1 MRINFA
7 GIIILL
13 LINIVVDI
21 YIARVISQRVKPR
34 WPLYLHYGVCG
45 VSLALFTILVSM
57 PVSGIS
63 DSMFLLFSW
72 TLLAFFALIAPR
84 YLFTFFD
91 LIARIP
97 ELFKHR
103 RLRGLSI
110 AGGAIACASFIMMVW
125 GALVTRYSVQVK
137 EVTVAIDNLPE
148 AFEGYRIA
156 QISDMHVGSYGEDD
170 SFVSRLIDDV
180 NALDADMVVFT
191 GDIVNRHADELRP
204 FLGALSKVSAP
215 DGQYAI
221 LGNHDYADY
230 YYPNDSNARAND
242 RARLVNFYSL
252 TSFDLILDDYRTI
265 YRGNDSII
273 LIGVENIGRPP
284 FQVYGNLDMAY
295 PTLDDDCTKIL
306 LSHDPSHW
314 HYDIAGHDEKNIAL
328 TLSGHTHAMQT
339 RILGWSTA
347 SLMHPEWGGLYHD
360 ASGRHQ
366 LYVNIGT
373 GTVGTP
379 MRIGATPEIT
389 LITLEKAKK

>member
-1 MRINFA
+1 MM
-7 GIIILL
+7 ILL

-21 YIARVISQRVKPR
+21 YIARAIRHRVKQR
-34 WPLYLHYGVCG
+34 WPLMLHYGVCG
-45 VSLALFTILVSM
+45 VSLALFTILACM
-57 PVSGIS
+57 PVSSLS
-63 DSMFLLFSW
+63 DELFTVFSW
-72 TLLAFFALIAPR
+72 VLLAFVALIVPR
-84 YLFTFFD
+84 YLFTLVD
-91 LIARIP
+91 LCARIP

-103 RLRGLSI
+103 RCRPLSI
-110 AGGAIACASFIMMVW
+110 AAGIMAVVSFVMILW
-125 GALVTRYSVQVK
+125 GAFVTRYSVQIK
-137 EVTVAIDNLPE
+137 EVSVEIDNLPP
-148 AFEGYRIA
+148 AFDGYRIA
-156 QISDMHVGSYGEDD
+156 QISDMHVGSYGDDD
-170 SFVSRLIDDV
+170 SFIRKLVGEL
-180 NALDADMVVFT
+180 NGLNADMIVFT

-204 FLGALSKVSAP
+204 FIGELSKVSAG

-230 YYPNDSNARAND
+230 YYPDDSIARVND
-242 RARLVNFYSL
+242 RARLINFYSL
-252 TSFDLILDDYRTI
+252 TAFDLILDDYRTI

-295 PTLDDDCTKIL
+295 PSPDDSCTKIL

-314 HYDIAGHDEKNIAL
+314 HDDIAGHDDKNIAL

-339 RILGWSTA
+339 RILGWSPA

-389 LITLEKAKK
+389 LITLKRKS

>member
-13 LINIVVDI
+13 LVNIVVDI
-21 YIARVISQRVKPR
+21 YIARVISRRVKRR

-63 DSMFLLFSW
+63 DGMFLLFSW

-97 ELFKHR
+97 ELFKR
-103 RLRGLSI
+103 RRMRALSV
-110 AGGAIACASFIMMVW
+110 AGCAIACASFIMIAW

-148 AFEGYRIA
+148 AFDGYRIA

-191 GDIVNRHADELRP
+191 GDIVNRHADEAPPVSWRTVKGV
-204 FLGALSKVSAP
+204 GA
-215 DGQYAI
+215 
-221 LGNHDYADY
+221 
-230 YYPNDSNARAND
+230 R
-242 RARLVNFYSL
+242 
-252 TSFDLILDDYRTI
+252 RT
-265 YRGNDSII
+265 
-273 LIGVENIGRPP
+273 V
-284 FQVYGNLDMAY
+284 
-295 PTLDDDCTKIL
+295 C
-306 LSHDPSHW
+306 
-314 HYDIAGHDEKNIAL
+314 
-328 TLSGHTHAMQT
+328 HT
-339 RILGWSTA
+339 R
-347 SLMHPEWGGLYHD
+347 
-360 ASGRHQ
+360 
-366 LYVNIGT
+366 
-373 GTVGTP
+373 
-379 MRIGATPEIT
+379 
-389 LITLEKAKK
+389 